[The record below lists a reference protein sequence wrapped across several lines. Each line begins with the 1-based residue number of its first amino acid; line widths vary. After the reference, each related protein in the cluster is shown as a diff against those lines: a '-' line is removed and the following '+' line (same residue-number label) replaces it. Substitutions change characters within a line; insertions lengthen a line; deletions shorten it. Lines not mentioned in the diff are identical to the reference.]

1 MQFMYWSISVV
12 TLILTVVIFSMTLK
26 EVRRTGKRVRFS
38 MVLCAS
44 SVLITEDILW
54 VLCEDNILVL
64 PLAFDYAFA
73 VLYYILTGI
82 AAFCCYMYS
91 DRLLREPGSKKR
103 ETILSIL
110 SIMPIVVSAVIA
122 IISIRTGWV
131 FTIDQATGMHIR
143 GPLFA
148 VHLIVAL
155 LYLGLIAVRAFVKT
169 IMQKDSIARNRYL
182 SIAMYSCLII
192 FLAPLQTTTPNVP
205 FLNISMTL
213 AAIHAFFFI
222 NTYERGQISIYAQ
235 LQGFGQ
241 LFLSSYC
248 VNLREGSLE
257 RISVAG
263 SIRHSAAY
271 RELKEPHKRPYG
283 KALYEYVKN
292 YVHPDDREQ
301 MREASEIDY
310 LRENLSTDQPYY
322 FVTYRHVFGNTV
334 KWNRMYVIMTERNEK
349 NDEVIEAIICF
360 MDVNQEQM
368 LLARSDYFRNLFT
381 KAATGAYQRIMQVN
395 ITRDTVYHLQFE
407 NGNIVKRPTGSNIEE
422 HLQSF
427 AQNVAPEFREEVLN
441 NCRRAINCT
450 DLNEEISYSYKG
462 LIDGTDQY
470 GYFVTTIRAMEYEG
484 DRLLML
490 FITDNTEKIRHI
502 EMLEEKQRNDRMNA
516 FIVRVLSSAVEFRS
530 NETGDHIHRVM
541 ELTRDIINVLIEKF
555 PEYSIDV
562 READSIVNAA
572 ALHDI
577 GKIAIPDDILLK
589 PGKLT
594 DEEFAKMKRHTI
606 YGCQMLGKY
615 ETNDM
620 FYRYCYDICRS
631 HHERYDGRGYP
642 DGLVGEQIPIWA
654 QIVSIVDV
662 YDALT
667 SDRSYKKAY
676 SHEQAV
682 AMIDAGECGTFSPKI
697 LECFHES
704 IAIRS

>member
-1 MQFMYWSISVV
+1 MQFMYWSISIV
-12 TLILTVVIFSMTLK
+12 TLILTAAVFSLTLR
-26 EVRRTGKRVRFS
+26 EVRRTGKRARFS

-44 SVLITEDILW
+44 IVLMTVDILW

-73 VLYYILTGI
+73 MLYYVLTGI
-82 AAFCCYMYS
+82 AAFCCYLYS
-91 DRLLREPGSKKR
+91 DRLLREPGSKKL
-103 ETILSIL
+103 ETVLSVLSIVPTVL
-110 SIMPIVVSAVIA
+110 NAIIAVI
-122 IISIRTGWV
+122 SIPTGWV
-131 FTIDQATGMHIR
+131 FTIDHTTGIHVR

-155 LYLGLIAVRAFVKT
+155 LYLGLIAVRALAKT
-169 IMQKDSIARNRYL
+169 IMQKDSVERNRYL

-192 FLAPLQTTTPNVP
+192 CLAPLQIPAPSVP
-205 FLNISMTL
+205 FLNVSMTL

-248 VNLREGSLE
+248 VNLREASLE
-257 RISVAG
+257 RISISG
-263 SIRHSAAY
+263 NIRHSAAY
-271 RELKEPHKRPYG
+271 RELKKSNKRPYG
-283 KALYEYVKN
+283 KAMYDYIKK
-292 YVHPDDREQ
+292 YVHPDDREI
-301 MREASEIDY
+301 MREASDIDY
-310 LRENLSTDQPYY
+310 LRENLNADQPFYHI
-322 FVTYRHVFGNTV
+322 TYRHVYEDIV
-334 KWNRMYVIMTERNEK
+334 KWNRMYVIMTDRNDK
-349 NDEVIEAIICF
+349 NDEVTEAIICF

-395 ITRDTVYHLQFE
+395 VTRDAVYHLHFE
-407 NGNIVKRPTGSNIEE
+407 NGNIIKQPTAGNIES

-427 AQNVAPEFREEVLN
+427 SQTVAPEFRDDVLN
-441 NCRRAINCT
+441 NCRRAINCIG
-450 DLNEEISYSYKG
+450 LNEEISYGYKG

-470 GYFVTTIRAMEYEG
+470 GWFVTTIRAMEYEG

-490 FITDNTEKIRHI
+490 FITDNTEKIQHI

-516 FIVRVLSSAVEFRS
+516 FIVRVLSSAVEQRS

-541 ELTRDIINVLIEKF
+541 ELTRDILNALMEKY
-555 PEYSIDV
+555 PEYGIDA
-562 READSIVNAA
+562 READSIANAA

-577 GKIAIPDDILLK
+577 GKIAIPDHILLK

-594 DEEFAKMKRHTI
+594 DEEFEKMKKHTV

-615 ETNDM
+615 DSNDM

-631 HHERYDGRGYP
+631 HHERYDGHGYP

-682 AMIDAGECGTFSPKI
+682 AMINAGECGTFSPKI
-697 LECFHES
+697 LECFHNS
-704 IAIRS
+704 IANRS